1 MRKFTILSHEY
12 TTVSLSASNNFAPVN
27 KKVLVWHKN
36 FKKRMKMEK
45 VNAYL
50 QITMKIKESDRQSAA
65 KVYFDYRQP
74 FLDTIEGALTKA
86 LLVRDED
93 VQVLHGFDSKEHA
106 AAYLESEMFKN
117 DVAKGLSPYFQAD
130 PEIRIFSVA
139 G

>member
-1 MRKFTILSHEY
+1 
-12 TTVSLSASNNFAPVN
+12 
-27 KKVLVWHKN
+27 
-36 FKKRMKMEK
+36 MEK

-50 QITMKIKESDRQSAA
+50 QITMKINERDRAAAA

-74 FLDTIEGALTKA
+74 FLDTIEGALTKN

-106 AAYLESEMFKN
+106 AAYLQSAMFTG
-117 DVAKGLSPYFQAD
+117 DVVTGLSPYFQAD
-130 PEIRIFSVA
+130 PEIRIFTVS

>member
-1 MRKFTILSHEY
+1 
-12 TTVSLSASNNFAPVN
+12 
-27 KKVLVWHKN
+27 
-36 FKKRMKMEK
+36 
-45 VNAYL
+45 
-50 QITMKIKESDRQSAA
+50 MKIKESDRQSAA

-74 FLDTIEGALTKA
+74 FLYTIEGALTKA

-117 DVAKGLSPYFQAD
+117 DVAKGLSPYFPAD
-130 PEIRIFSVA
+130 PEIRIFSVV

>member
-1 MRKFTILSHEY
+1 
-12 TTVSLSASNNFAPVN
+12 
-27 KKVLVWHKN
+27 
-36 FKKRMKMEK
+36 MKK

-50 QITMKIKESDRQSAA
+50 QITMKIKESERPSAA
-65 KVYFDYRQP
+65 KVYSDYRQP

-93 VQVLHGFDSKEHA
+93 VQVLHGFDNKEHA
-106 AAYLESEMFKN
+106 AAYLESDMFKN

-130 PEIRIFSVA
+130 PEIRIFSVV

>member
-1 MRKFTILSHEY
+1 
-12 TTVSLSASNNFAPVN
+12 
-27 KKVLVWHKN
+27 
-36 FKKRMKMEK
+36 MKK

-50 QITMKIKESDRQSAA
+50 QITIKIKESERPSAA
-65 KVYFDYRQP
+65 KVYSDYRQP

-93 VQVLHGFDSKEHA
+93 VQVLHGVYNKEHA
-106 AAYLESEMFKN
+106 AAYLESDMFKN

-130 PEIRIFSVA
+130 PEIRIFSVV